1 MVRLGAHQP
10 APREPFSSRHSSR
23 DSDDSALPWQLLLS
37 KAGGHLQQAVQERRL
52 PVDKEQQVRTEVQDS
67 CGHAPELEG
76 RLLPQ
81 DPGRLDWWH
90 RLVAHIWNLTIQDV
104 EVGRLQ
110 VPGQLESQ
118 SYPQHTQKMAQGAS
132 ASPMPPTAASQAS
145 ILQSGLTPQ
154 ARASA

>member
-37 KAGGHLQQAVQERRL
+37 KAGGHLQQAVQERSL
-52 PVDKEQQVRTEVQDS
+52 PVDKEQQVRTEVQDG

-76 RLLPQ
+76 RLRPQ
-81 DPGRLDWWH
+81 DSGQLGWWH
-90 RLVAHIWNLTIQDV
+90 RLVAHIWNLTIRDV

-118 SYPQHTQKMAQGAS
+118 STYTKDGPGSIWFSRATYSSDPGQGTAERPAYPGWT
-132 ASPMPPTAASQAS
+132 
-145 ILQSGLTPQ
+145 ICLN
-154 ARASA
+154 